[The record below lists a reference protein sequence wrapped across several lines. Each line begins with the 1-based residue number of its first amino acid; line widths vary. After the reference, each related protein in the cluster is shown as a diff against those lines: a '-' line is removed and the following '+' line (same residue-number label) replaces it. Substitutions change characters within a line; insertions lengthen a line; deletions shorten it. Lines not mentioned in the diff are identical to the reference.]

1 MIYAYR
7 VVGSGAMEQTEV
19 IVVGAGPVGLCLA
32 TLLAERGIEVLVLEA
47 AQDIERDLRA
57 STFHPPTLDMLDEIG
72 VTPRLIEQG
81 LICPAWQI
89 RWHPYGERAI
99 FDLSVLADVTAH
111 PYRLQVEQWKLSI
124 LMRQLVDLAGTAE
137 IHFNARVIGVELAED
152 GAVVAVETADGPRK
166 LRAKY
171 VVGCDG
177 SRSIVRQSLGLTF
190 DGTTYPETTIL
201 ATTTFP
207 FEEHLEGLSN
217 VTYCWKE
224 QGQFSLLRV
233 PGRWRVSVY
242 PREDVPIEEQLT
254 AEAMQAS
261 FQDIVAR
268 NIPYDIGEQRPY
280 RVHMRIAPRFRCERA
295 LIAGDAAHLNAPSG
309 GMGLNGGIH
318 DAFELAQALG
328 AVLREGAREDRLDL
342 YDRRRHTVAREDVI
356 SQADRNRARM
366 RERDPERRR
375 EILKGLQAVTADCGR
390 MHDHLVR
397 SSMIEG
403 LRRAAAIN

>member
-1 MIYAYR
+1 
-7 VVGSGAMEQTEV
+7 MEHAEV

-32 TLLAERGIEVLVLEA
+32 SLLAERGIEVMVLEA
-47 AQDIERDLRA
+47 APDLERDLRA
-57 STFHPPTLDMLDEIG
+57 STFHPPTLDMLDRIG

-81 LICPAWQI
+81 LVCPSWQI
-89 RWHPYGERAI
+89 RWHPQGDRAV
-99 FDLSVLADVTAH
+99 FDLSVLSDVTAH
-111 PYRLQVEQWKLSI
+111 PYRLQVEQWKLSLLLRELVDGASTAAI
-124 LMRQLVDLAGTAE
+124 RFNTRATGVDLAEG
-137 IHFNARVIGVELAED
+137 
-152 GAVVAVETADGPRK
+152 GAVVTAETPEGPLQ

-177 SRSIVRQSLGLTF
+177 ARSVVRQSLGLTF
-190 DGTTYPETTIL
+190 EGSTYPETTIL

-217 VTYCWKE
+217 VTYCWKAN
-224 QGQFSLLRV
+224 GQFSLLRV
-233 PGRWRVSVY
+233 PGRWRISIY
-242 PREDVPIEEQLT
+242 PREDVPIEEQLKP
-254 AEAMQAS
+254 EAMQAS
-261 FQDIVAR
+261 VQDIVKRDA
-268 NIPYDIGEQRPY
+268 PYDIGEQRPY
-280 RVHMRIAPRFRCERA
+280 RVHMRIAPRFRSGRA
-295 LIAGDAAHLNAPSG
+295 MLAGDAAHLNAPSG
-309 GMGLNGGIH
+309 GMGLNGGLH

-328 AVLREGAREDRLDL
+328 AVLREGAGEERLDL

-375 EILKGLQAVTADCGR
+375 EILKGLQAVTADRAR

-403 LRRAAAIN
+403 LRRAASIT

>member
-1 MIYAYR
+1 
-7 VVGSGAMEQTEV
+7 MEQTEV
-19 IVVGAGPVGLCLA
+19 IIVGAGPVGLCLA

-47 AQDIERDLRA
+47 GPDIERDLRA

-72 VTPRLIEQG
+72 VAPRLIEQG

-89 RWHPYGERAI
+89 RWHPKGERAV
-99 FDLSVLADVTAH
+99 FDLSVLADVTNH
-111 PYRLQVEQWKLSI
+111 PYRLQVEQWKLSL
-124 LMRQLVDLAGTAE
+124 LMREFVESARTAE
-137 IHFNARVIGVELAED
+137 IRFNARVTSVEPEED
-152 GAVVAVETADGPRK
+152 GAVVAVETQEGPRK

-177 SRSIVRQSLGLTF
+177 ARSIVRQSVGLSF
-190 DGTTYPETTIL
+190 EGTTYPETTIL

-207 FEEHLEGLSN
+207 FEEHLDGLSN

-233 PGRWRVSVY
+233 PGRWRISIY
-242 PREDVPIEEQLT
+242 PREDVPIEEQMT
-254 AEAMQAS
+254 PEAMQAS
-261 FQDIVAR
+261 VQDIVSR
-268 NIPYDIGEQRPY
+268 SVPYDIGEQRAY
-280 RVHMRIAPRFRCERA
+280 RVHMRIAPRFRCGRA

-328 AVLREGAREDRLDL
+328 AVLREGAGEDRLDL
-342 YDRRRHTVAREDVI
+342 YDRRRRTVAREDVI
-356 SQADRNRARM
+356 AQADRNRARM
-366 RERDPERRR
+366 RERDPQRRR
-375 EILKGLQAVTADCGR
+375 EILKGLQAVTADR
-390 MHDHLVR
+390 ERLHAHLVR

-403 LRRAAAIN
+403 LQRAASMN

>member
-1 MIYAYR
+1 
-7 VVGSGAMEQTEV
+7 MEQTEV

-32 TLLAERGIEVLVLEA
+32 TLLAERGVEVLVLEA

-57 STFHPPTLDMLDEIG
+57 STFHPPTLDMLDQIG
-72 VTPRLIEQG
+72 VAARLIEQG
-81 LICPAWQI
+81 LVCPSWQI
-89 RWHPYGERAI
+89 RWHPQGERAV
-99 FDLSVLADVTAH
+99 FDLSVLADVTSH
-111 PYRLQVEQWKLSI
+111 PYRLQVEQWKLS
-124 LMRQLVDLAGTAE
+124 LLLRELVVAAHRAE
-137 IHFNARVIGVELAED
+137 IRFNSRVTGVELAED
-152 GAVVAVETADGPRK
+152 GAVVAVETPDAPRK
-166 LRAKY
+166 LGAKY
-171 VVGCDG
+171 IVGCDG
-177 SRSIVRQSLGLTF
+177 SRSMVRRSLGLTF
-190 DGTTYPETTIL
+190 EGTTYPETTIL

-268 NIPYDIGEQRPY
+268 NVPYDIGEQRPY
-280 RVHMRIAPRFRCERA
+280 RVHMRIAPRFRYERA

-328 AVLREGAREDRLDL
+328 VVLREGAGEDRLDL
-342 YDRRRHTVAREDVI
+342 YDRRRHTVAREEVI

-366 RERDPERRR
+366 RERDPKRRR
-375 EILKGLQAVTADCGR
+375 EILKNLQAVSADRDR